1 MAEVT
6 LAAAVP
12 LLGGQCVVNL
22 KVSWIIY
29 HRQFPAKGIM
39 RVHRKLF
46 IRTAIC
52 PRGNM
57 SDRDIYPS
65 NDTASSFNDPKSSNC
80 LSMSVLCIANIVI

>member
-29 HRQFPAKGIM
+29 HRQFPAKGIVM
-39 RVHRKLF
+39 EVHRKLF
-46 IRTAIC
+46 IRTA
-52 PRGNM
+52 N
-57 SDRDIYPS
+57 
-65 NDTASSFNDPKSSNC
+65 
-80 LSMSVLCIANIVI
+80 LSQRKYV